1 MESDDAWIGNAQPYL
16 TPRQEGER
24 DAWTAEA
31 AARGYRGTQQLLG
44 VEEVAPP
51 RIVRDFLKTERAV
64 VRRRL
69 IMLNE
74 QPVELADSYYST
86 RIARDTLLAKTGKI
100 RGGAITLLASMG
112 FAPEDNPIEDVAA
125 AIATSSQ
132 CDALNLPPGTPVLI
146 LTRLTRST
154 TGEPMEVSVMT
165 MTRHLRY
172 RQTSE
177 VS

>member
-1 MESDDAWIGNAQPYL
+1 MGSDDGWIGNAQPYL
-16 TPRQEGER
+16 APRREGER

-31 AARGYRGTQQLLG
+31 AARGHRGTQRLLG
-44 VEEVAPP
+44 VEEVDPP
-51 RIVRDFLKTERAV
+51 RIVRDFLETERAV

-69 IMLNE
+69 IMLDD
-74 QPVELADSYYST
+74 QPVELADSYYS
-86 RIARDTLLAKTGKI
+86 ARVARGTPLAAAGKI

-112 FAPEDNPIEDVAA
+112 FVPEANPVEDVGP
-125 AIATSSQ
+125 AIATTSQ
-132 CDALNLPPGTPVLI
+132 CDALNLPPGTPVLV

-154 TGEPMEVSVMT
+154 TGEPIEVSVMT

-172 RQTSE
+172 RQTNE